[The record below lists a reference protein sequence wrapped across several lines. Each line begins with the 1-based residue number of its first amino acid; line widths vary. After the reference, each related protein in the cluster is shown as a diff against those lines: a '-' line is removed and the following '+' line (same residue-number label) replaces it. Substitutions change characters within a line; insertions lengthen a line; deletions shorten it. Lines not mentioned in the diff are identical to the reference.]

1 MPKNFRKESSGAFKS
16 LGITDNLLKA
26 ICSLGYR
33 LPTSIQRKAIPLLL
47 SGKDMIAMARTGS
60 GKTAAFL
67 IPVIQRLE
75 SHSTTV
81 GIRAIIISPTRDLAL
96 QTTSFAKKLSKFTN
110 LRIATI
116 VGGESMSSQFEA
128 LSKNIDMFEIIC
140 FFFIMI
146 E

>member
-1 MPKNFRKESSGAFKS
+1 MVKSFRKESSGAFKS
-16 LGITDNLLKA
+16 LGVTDNLLKA
-26 ICSLGYR
+26 ISALGYR
-33 LPTSIQRKAIPLLL
+33 LPTPIQRRAIPLLL

-67 IPVIQRLE
+67 IPIIQHLE

-96 QTTSFAKKLSKFTN
+96 QTTSFAKKLSKYTD

-116 VGGESMSSQFEA
+116 VGGESMSNQFEA
-128 LSKNIDMFEIIC
+128 LSRNVDMC
-140 FFFIMI
+140 V
-146 E
+146 